1 MYHIFLT
8 ECLPLP
14 LFLRRNFD
22 SGSGLG
28 SSTVSAQPLTSSNP
42 FAFAT
47 LAQPTAMSSAPT
59 SQNAGGQE
67 PPSRPNPFANIAFAL
82 ESTAAITAAPFKHTS
97 SFTSSSTSAA
107 PKPASSSF
115 SFAHNVAASQLA
127 ATATAS
133 NTLLSTPRQ
142 SSSMAKS
149 EKIQELN
156 TIFLQTIVDHWE
168 GRLRT
173 CDYSQFMK
181 EYLQH
186 EENIEFEMENKAPAV
201 DHTPTANLPKI
212 SKRDTQ
218 PASSLWSFGGV
229 APPLASKPFSF
240 HVTGAPAP
248 AAASLSAGTFSFTS
262 KPAPFLSG
270 APPSATSTFTSAQ
283 TATSG
288 YGNDDSEDPTSN
300 PDDGKVDKVEQE
312 ENTEEVILYEVRAKH
327 MKFEDKTW
335 KKFGA
340 GILRL
345 YRHKTTSK
353 HRMVIRNEIGK
364 VQFNVGISK
373 GMTFDKIIKDG
384 KQGKATFAKFMAV
397 EDASKG
403 PEAFMLQVKP
413 DCLDKLHETLMK
425 MVA

>member
-1 MYHIFLT
+1 M
-8 ECLPLP
+8 
-14 LFLRRNFD
+14 
-22 SGSGLG
+22 
-28 SSTVSAQPLTSSNP
+28 
-42 FAFAT
+42 
-47 LAQPTAMSSAPT
+47 
-59 SQNAGGQE
+59 
-67 PPSRPNPFANIAFAL
+67 
-82 ESTAAITAAPFKHTS
+82 
-97 SFTSSSTSAA
+97 
-107 PKPASSSF
+107 
-115 SFAHNVAASQLA
+115 
-127 ATATAS
+127 
-133 NTLLSTPRQ
+133 
-142 SSSMAKS
+142 
-149 EKIQELN
+149 
-156 TIFLQTIVDHWE
+156 DHWE

-186 EENIEFEMENKAPAV
+186 EENIECEMENEAPAV
-201 DHTPTANLPKI
+201 DHMSTANLTTI
-212 SKRDTQ
+212 SKGDTQ
-218 PASSLWSFGGV
+218 QASSLWSFGGV
-229 APPLASKPFSF
+229 APLPAP
-240 HVTGAPAP
+240 VTGAPAP
-248 AAASLSAGTFSFTS
+248 AAASSSAGTFSSTS
-262 KPAPFLSG
+262 KPAPFSFG
-270 APPSATSTFTSAQ
+270 APPSVAPAAASLSAGAFSSTSKPPPFSFGAPPYATPTFTSAQ

-288 YGNDDSEDPTSN
+288 DGNNEEEDPTSN
-300 PDDGKVDKVEQE
+300 PGDGKVDKVEQE
-312 ENTEEVILYEVRAKH
+312 ENTEEEILYQVRAKH

-373 GMTFDKIIKDG
+373 GMTFDKIIKNG

-413 DCLDKLHETLMK
+413 DCLDKLHETLTK